1 MMTMIIVVDLDI
13 FRCFLLV
20 SWYCRNGRKAWI
32 RQKEHHFSNSKNRIN
47 EINDHGHRSH
57 NNNNNVNSKN
67 NAKKKNSSNRYQK
80 NDSTTDFDPL
90 PQLPQQQKQLGLRY
104 VTFQVFMLALRS
116 GEIPGN
122 LRSASAAPGVPK
134 GSPPKVPALGMMPGP
149 QRRQIHCVI
158 CFLGWFPL
166 VRYGSFA

>member
-13 FRCFLLV
+13 FRCFLLL

-32 RQKEHHFSNSKNRIN
+32 RQQEHHFSNSKNRIN

-80 NDSTTDFDPL
+80 NNSTTDFDPL
-90 PQLPQQQKQLGLRY
+90 PQLQQKHLGLRY
-104 VTFQVFMLALRS
+104 VTQVTWDPHRLLQESQRGALWRF
-116 GEIPGN
+116 
-122 LRSASAAPGVPK
+122 LRWEWCQDRNGAKFTVSFVFW
-134 GSPPKVPALGMMPGP
+134 VD
-149 QRRQIHCVI
+149 
-158 CFLGWFPL
+158 FPL
-166 VRYGSFA
+166 WDTEILHRFALFKRLCLYT